1 MYHRHLLLLHN
12 VLVHHHIEDHPFVQN
27 DDNRKFILHS
37 HILIG
42 NGQVIIINVISM
54 PLPKFGKKTS
64 IYKSPAYRQYLL
76 LLSYE
81 INIKKC
87 NQHQSYLHPK
97 THKKKKSVGV
107 YNNNNRISCDY
118 YCVII
123 SHSLSFI
130 HSFINFQ

>member
-1 MYHRHLLLLHN
+1 MG
-12 VLVHHHIEDHPFVQN
+12 
-27 DDNRKFILHS
+27 KS
-37 HILIG
+37 SS
-42 NGQVIIINVISM
+42 SM
-54 PLPKFGKKTS
+54 LFLCHFQSLEKKTS
-64 IYKSPAYRQYLL
+64 IYKSPAYRQYL

-107 YNNNNRISCDY
+107 YNNNRISCDY

-130 HSFINFQ
+130 HSLTFNDNNIVLFYFF